1 MNGSPKGLL
10 IVFEGIDGTGKS
22 TQLRL
27 LAEELRKRGF
37 PVLTTR
43 EPTSGPFGQ
52 KIRNLYID
60 RNGCTPEEELNL
72 FLEDRR
78 QHVREVLDPALAA
91 GQVVLC
97 DRYFLSTAAYQGA
110 HGFDVKEI
118 IEKNRFAPD
127 PDLALLFQAPP
138 ALGISR
144 ITKDRGDAPNDFEKA
159 EDLARV
165 SEIFNLLDH
174 PSIRKI
180 DATGSIDAVREKVLS
195 LVLPLL
201 SPPGPTPQEPL

>member
-1 MNGSPKGLL
+1 MSLPAKGLL

-43 EPTSGPFGQ
+43 EPTNGPFGQ
-52 KIRNLYID
+52 KIRKLYLNRD
-60 RNGCTPEEELNL
+60 TCTPAEELDL

-78 QHVREVLDPALAA
+78 QHVREVLNPALAE
-91 GQVVLC
+91 GQVILC

-110 HGFDVKEI
+110 NGFDVGEI
-118 IEKNRFAPD
+118 IEKNRFAPQ

-138 ALGISR
+138 DVGISR
-144 ITKDRGDAPNDFEKA
+144 ITRDRGDILNDFEKA
-159 EDLARV
+159 ENLARV
-165 SEIFNLLDH
+165 SEIFNTLDH

-180 DATGSIDAVREKVLS
+180 NATRSISTIQNEILSMVLS
-195 LVLPLL
+195 LL
-201 SPPGPTPQEPL
+201 SPSGSTIPEPL

>member
-1 MNGSPKGLL
+1 MSLPAKGLL

-43 EPTSGPFGQ
+43 EPTNGPFGQ
-52 KIRNLYID
+52 KIRKLYLD
-60 RNGCTPEEELNL
+60 RDTCTPAEELDL

-78 QHVREVLDPALAA
+78 QHVREVLNPALAE
-91 GQVVLC
+91 GQVILC

-110 HGFDVKEI
+110 NGFDVGEI
-118 IEKNRFAPD
+118 IEKNRFAPQ

-138 ALGISR
+138 DVGISR
-144 ITKDRGDAPNDFEKA
+144 ITRDRGDILNDFEKA
-159 EDLARV
+159 ENLARV
-165 SEIFNLLDH
+165 SEIFNTLDH

-180 DATGSIDAVREKVLS
+180 NATRSISTIQNEILSMVLS
-195 LVLPLL
+195 LL
-201 SPPGPTPQEPL
+201 SPSGSTIPEPL

>member
-1 MNGSPKGLL
+1 MSLLAKGLL

-43 EPTSGPFGQ
+43 EPTNGPFGQ
-52 KIRNLYID
+52 KIRKLYLSRD
-60 RNGCTPEEELNL
+60 TCTPAEELDL

-78 QHVREVLDPALAA
+78 QHVREVLNPALAE
-91 GQVVLC
+91 GQVILC

-110 HGFDVKEI
+110 NGFDVVEI
-118 IEKNRFAPD
+118 IEKNRFAPQ

-138 ALGISR
+138 DVGISR
-144 ITKDRGDAPNDFEKA
+144 ITRDRGDILNDFEKA
-159 EDLARV
+159 ENLARV
-165 SEIFNLLDH
+165 SEIFNTLDH

-180 DATGSIDAVREKVLS
+180 NATRSISAIQNEILSMVLS
-195 LVLPLL
+195 LL
-201 SPPGPTPQEPL
+201 SPSGSTIPESL

>member
-1 MNGSPKGLL
+1 MSLPAKGLL

-27 LAEELRKRGF
+27 LAEELKKRGI

-43 EPTSGPFGQ
+43 EPTNGPFGQ
-52 KIRNLYID
+52 KIRKLYLD
-60 RNGCTPEEELNL
+60 RNNCTPAEELDL

-78 QHVREVLDPALAA
+78 QHVREVLNPALAE

-97 DRYFLSTAAYQGA
+97 DRYYLSTAAYQGA
-110 HGFDVKEI
+110 NGFDVAEI
-118 IEKNRFAPD
+118 IEKNRFAPP

-138 ALGISR
+138 DLSISR
-144 ITKDRGDAPNDFEKA
+144 ITQDRGDILNDFEKA
-159 EDLARV
+159 ENLARV
-165 SEIFNLLDH
+165 SEIFNTLNH

-180 DATGSIDAVREKVLS
+180 NAARSISAIRDEILT

-201 SPPGPTPQEPL
+201 SPPGSTTPEPL

>member
-1 MNGSPKGLL
+1 MSLPAKGLL
-10 IVFEGIDGTGKS
+10 IVFQGIDGTGKS

-43 EPTSGPFGQ
+43 EPTNGPFGQ
-52 KIRNLYID
+52 KIRKLYLD
-60 RNGCTPEEELNL
+60 RDTCTPAEELDL

-78 QHVREVLDPALAA
+78 QHVREVLNPALAE
-91 GQVVLC
+91 GQVILC

-110 HGFDVKEI
+110 NGFDVGEI
-118 IEKNRFAPD
+118 IEKNRFAPQ

-138 ALGISR
+138 DVGISR
-144 ITKDRGDAPNDFEKA
+144 ITRDRGDILNDFEKA
-159 EDLARV
+159 ENLARV
-165 SEIFNLLDH
+165 SEIFNTLDH

-180 DATGSIDAVREKVLS
+180 NATRSISTIQNEILSMVLS
-195 LVLPLL
+195 LL
-201 SPPGPTPQEPL
+201 SPSGSTIPEPL